1 MRTIYWDKSTE
12 QVKTIDQ
19 RALPGRVEWITLK
32 TGEEVAAA
40 IQNMI
45 IRGAPAIGV
54 AGAYGMVLAAYQCKV
69 MTSTMIVAKVLET
82 GKIIQAARPTA
93 VNLKWAIDR
102 MGKVV
107 LSNTSSTKE
116 LHNLLLAEAEKIA
129 EEDIQTNLK
138 IAKHGIEIIE
148 DGDVIIHHCNTG
160 SLATVEGGTALG
172 VIKEAWKQGKRL
184 KVLVDETRPL
194 FQGSRLTA
202 WELQQE
208 GIPYEIITDSAAGFF
223 LERKLATKVMFG
235 ADRVAA
241 NGDVANKIGSYM
253 LALAAHANQI
263 PVYSVFPY
271 TSVDA
276 SCGMGSDIEIE
287 FRAASELLDVKVNG
301 NDIAPEGAKAINPAF
316 DITPNHLIT
325 AWITDEGIIYPPFKM
340 SDRINLGEE

>member
-19 RALPGRVEWITLK
+19 RALPGRVEWVTLN
-32 TGEEVAAA
+32 TGEEVAIA
-40 IQNMI
+40 IQMMI

-54 AGAYGMVLAAYQCKV
+54 AGAYGMALAAFQCKA
-69 MTSTMIVAKVLET
+69 MTSTMMVTKILET
-82 GKIIQAARPTA
+82 GKLIQAARPTA
-93 VNLKWAIDR
+93 VNLWWAINR
-102 MGKVV
+102 MEKVV
-107 LSNTSSTKE
+107 LSHTSSSEE
-116 LHNLLLAEAEKIA
+116 LPILLLGEAEKIA
-129 EEDIQTNLK
+129 EEDIRTNSK
-138 IAKHGIEIIE
+138 IAEHGIGIIE

-241 NGDVANKIGSYM
+241 NGDVVNKVGSYM
-253 LALAAHANQI
+253 LALAAHANQV
-263 PVYSVFPY
+263 PVYTVFPF
-271 TSVDA
+271 TSLDA
-276 SCGMGSDIEIE
+276 CCGMGSEIEIE
-287 FRAASELLDVKVNG
+287 FRSASEILNVKVNG
-301 NDIAPEGAKAINPAF
+301 KKIAPQGAKAINPAF

-325 AWITDEGIIYPPFKM
+325 AWITDKGIIYPPF
-340 SDRINLGEE
+340 NYQQV

>member
-1 MRTIYWDKSTE
+1 MRTIYWDKSTN

-19 RALPGRVEWITLK
+19 RALPGRVEWVTLK

-40 IQNMI
+40 IQQMI

-54 AGAYGMVLAAYQCKV
+54 AGAYGMALAGSQYKV
-69 MTSTMIVAKVLET
+69 MTSTELVAKILET
-82 GKIIQAARPTA
+82 GKILQAARPTA
-93 VNLKWAIDR
+93 VNLRWAIDQ
-102 MGKVV
+102 MEKVV
-107 LSNTSSTKE
+107 LSNASSPEDLYT
-116 LHNLLLAEAEKIA
+116 LLLAEAEKIA
-129 EEDIQTNLK
+129 EEDILTNSR
-138 IAKHGIEIIE
+138 IAEHGIGIIE

-172 VIKEAWKQGKRL
+172 VIMEAWKQGKRL

-208 GIPYEIITDSAAGFF
+208 GIPYEIITDGAAGFF

-241 NGDVANKIGSYM
+241 NGDVANKVGSYM

-263 PVYSVFPY
+263 PVYSVFPF
-271 TSVDA
+271 TSLDV
-276 SCGMGSDIEIE
+276 SCRMGSEIEIE
-287 FRAASELLDVKVNG
+287 FRAGSEILDVEVNEKK
-301 NDIAPEGAKAINPAF
+301 IAPRGAKAINPAF

-325 AWITDEGIIYPPFKM
+325 AWITDEGIIYPPFKLPA
-340 SDRINLGEE
+340 RVNLGEE

>member
-1 MRTIYWDKSTE
+1 MRTIYWDKSTN

-19 RALPGRVEWITLK
+19 RALPGRVEWVTLK

-40 IQNMI
+40 IQKMI

-54 AGAYGMVLAAYQCKV
+54 AGAYGMALAASQYKV
-69 MTSTMIVAKVLET
+69 MTSTELVAKIQET
-82 GKIIQAARPTA
+82 GKILQAARPTA
-93 VNLKWAIDR
+93 VNLRWAIDR
-102 MGKVV
+102 MEKVV
-107 LSNTSSTKE
+107 LSNASSPEE
-116 LHNLLLAEAEKIA
+116 LHILLLAEAEEIADEDIETNSRIA
-129 EEDIQTNLK
+129 E
-138 IAKHGIEIIE
+138 HGIGIIE

-172 VIKEAWKQGKRL
+172 VIKQAWKQGKRL

-223 LERKLATKVMFG
+223 LERKLASKVMFG

-241 NGDVANKIGSYM
+241 NGDVANKVGSYM

-263 PVYSVFPY
+263 PVYSVFPF
-271 TSVDA
+271 TSVDV
-276 SCGMGSDIEIE
+276 SCRMGSEIKIE
-287 FRAASELLDVKVNG
+287 FRAGSEILDVEVNEKK
-301 NDIAPEGAKAINPAF
+301 IAPREANAINPAF

-325 AWITDEGIIYPPFKM
+325 AWITDEGIIYPPFKV
-340 SDRINLGEE
+340 SARVNLGEE

>member
-1 MRTIYWDKSTE
+1 MRTIYWDKSTD

-19 RALPGRVEWITLK
+19 RALPGRVEWVTLK

-40 IQNMI
+40 IQQMI

-54 AGAYGMVLAAYQCKV
+54 AGAYGMALAAFQNKA
-69 MTSTMIVAKVLET
+69 MSSTKIEAKILET
-82 GKIIQAARPTA
+82 GKILQAARPTA
-93 VNLKWAIDR
+93 VNLRWAIDR
-102 MGKVV
+102 MEKVV
-107 LSNTSSTKE
+107 FSNASSPE
-116 LHNLLLAEAEKIA
+116 DLNILLLAEAEKIA
-129 EEDIQTNLK
+129 EEDIQTNSR
-138 IAKHGIEIIE
+138 IAEHGIGIIE

-172 VIKEAWKQGKRL
+172 VIMEAWKQGKRI

-241 NGDVANKIGSYM
+241 NGDVANKVGSYM

-263 PVYSVFPY
+263 PVYSVFPF
-271 TSVDA
+271 TSLDV
-276 SCGMGSDIEIE
+276 SCRMGSEIEIE
-287 FRAASELLDVKVNG
+287 FRAGSEILDVEVNEKK
-301 NDIAPEGAKAINPAF
+301 IAPREANAINPAF

-325 AWITDEGIIYPPFKM
+325 AWITDEGIIYPPFKLPA
-340 SDRINLGEE
+340 RVNLGEE